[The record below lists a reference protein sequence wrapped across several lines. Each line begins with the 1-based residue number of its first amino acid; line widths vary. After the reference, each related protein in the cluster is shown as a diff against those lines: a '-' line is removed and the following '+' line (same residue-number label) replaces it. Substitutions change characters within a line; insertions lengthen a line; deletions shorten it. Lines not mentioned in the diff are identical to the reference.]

1 MKRYEG
7 QSALCTGKQ
16 VSEFMKRTKAKPA
29 QTVTA
34 PRWLANR
41 SVQQWVRDF
50 LEGMGEPEPQP
61 FTPSPFQLQAFEAV
75 LQNDTIVVAPTG
87 SGKTWIAEQAIAH
100 FLTEGRRSWY
110 TTPLKALSNQKYDAF
125 RELFGEQNVGLLT
138 GERREN
144 SQAPI
149 IVATTEVLRN
159 LLYAASGEIAADFI
173 VLDEAHYLADPERG
187 VTWEEVIIL
196 APPESRFLLLSAT
209 IANADELAGWMEEV
223 RGRAPTLVWVDMK
236 ERPVPLRYGFM
247 DRYGRPLPLEVA
259 RLLPQKVLRRLL
271 WHQVHPVDL
280 VHRLRER
287 NLLPAIIFLP
297 RRRDCDEAVRMFRKY
312 RMEEGLEEREAMF
325 AELAQQFPRLWEH
338 PLARYLIEAG
348 VAPHHAGHLTAW
360 KIAVERMLRAGLVR
374 AVFATTTLAAGLD
387 VPARTVV
394 LPTLRVRDE
403 KGERFLTALEFH
415 QMTGRAGRRGK
426 DKIGFVLILP
436 RQLRD
441 FDRAHELA
449 ESEPEELK
457 SAFRVQYYQVLNL
470 LATMGYEDAL
480 TVLDKSF
487 AVYQMARRSHRRAR
501 TVRQELRTEFKRR
514 AALLKELGYLTEDW
528 RPTIIG
534 EWGLLIRHE
543 RSLFIVEAVRQG
555 LMDTLSPA
563 ELAGWAAAFTTER
576 SPRFPVAHLNL
587 EPLWWLVYEVETL
600 EEKHKLEQSHFC
612 DEFEGEHWSDANR
625 RAAAVFRWAEG
636 RWDWQTL
643 VTRSGS
649 EEGDL
654 QRLILQAAE
663 VLRQLE
669 DLPLPVAT
677 KAKLARLSLLREP
690 VTDVWKPSDEDE
702 GKPRDLFTT
711 GSDTSPEK

>member
-1 MKRYEG
+1 MG
-7 QSALCTGKQ
+7 QRSFHRFNPT
-16 VSEFMKRTKAKPA
+16 VS
-29 QTVTA
+29 V
-34 PRWLANR
+34 PRLLAGR
-41 SVQQWVRDF
+41 DVRQWVREF

-61 FTPSPFQLQAFEAV
+61 FTPSDFQIAALNAV
-75 LQNDTIVVAPTG
+75 LERDTIVVAPTG

-100 FLTEGRRSWY
+100 FLAEGRRSWY

-125 RELFGEQNVGLLT
+125 RELFGEENVGLLT

-159 LLYAASGEIAADFI
+159 LLYAASGEVAADFI

-209 IANADELAGWMEEV
+209 IANADELAGWMKEV
-223 RGRAPTLVWVDMK
+223 RGQEPALICVDSK
-236 ERPVPLRYGFM
+236 ERPVPLRYGFL
-247 DRYGRPLPLEVA
+247 DKFGRPLPLKIVD
-259 RLLPQKVLRRLL
+259 LLPQKALKRLI
-271 WHQVHPVDL
+271 WHSINPVDL

-297 RRRDCDEAVRMFRKY
+297 RRRDCDEAVRMFRRY
-312 RMEEGLEEREAMF
+312 RMEEGREEREAMF
-325 AELAQQFPRLWEH
+325 AQLAQQFPRLWEH

-403 KGERFLTALEFH
+403 KGERTLTALEFH

-426 DKIGFVLILP
+426 DKVGFVLVIP
-436 RQLRD
+436 RHPRD
-441 FDRAHELA
+441 FERAKELA
-449 ESEPEELK
+449 ESEPEDLR

-501 TVRQELRTEFKRR
+501 TARQELRTEFKRR
-514 AALLKELGYLTEDW
+514 ASLLQELGYLDENW
-528 RPTIIG
+528 HPTIIG

-555 LMDTLSPA
+555 LMDTLSPE

-576 SPRFPVAHLNL
+576 SPRYPVARVNL
-587 EPLWWLVYEVETL
+587 EPLWWLVYELEEL
-600 EEKHKLEQSHFC
+600 EEKHKLEPSRFS
-612 DEFEGEHWSDANR
+612 DEFEGEHFSDANR

-636 RWDWQTL
+636 KWDWNML
-643 VTRSGS
+643 VERSGS
-649 EEGDL
+649 DEGDL

-669 DLPLPVAT
+669 ELPLPVALR
-677 KAKLARLSLLREP
+677 AKMARLSLLRDP
-690 VTDVWKPSDEDE
+690 VTDVWRPTE
-702 GKPRDLFTT
+702 G
-711 GSDTSPEK
+711 E

>member
-1 MKRYEG
+1 MGRR
-7 QSALCTGKQ
+7 SFHRFNPT
-16 VSEFMKRTKAKPA
+16 VS
-29 QTVTA
+29 V
-34 PRWLANR
+34 PRLLAGR
-41 SVQQWVRDF
+41 DVRQWVREF

-61 FTPSPFQLQAFEAV
+61 FTPSDFQIAALNAV
-75 LQNDTIVVAPTG
+75 LEQDTIVVAPTG

-100 FLTEGRRSWY
+100 FLAEGRRSWY

-125 RELFGEQNVGLLT
+125 RELFGEENVGLLT

-159 LLYAASGEIAADFI
+159 LLYAASGEVAADFI

-209 IANADELAGWMEEV
+209 IANADELAGWMKEV
-223 RGRAPTLVWVDMK
+223 RGQEPALIWVDSK
-236 ERPVPLRYGFM
+236 ERPVPLRYGFL
-247 DRYGRPLPLEVA
+247 DKFGRPLPLKIVD
-259 RLLPQKVLRRLL
+259 LLPQKALKRLI
-271 WHQVHPVDL
+271 WHSINPVDL

-297 RRRDCDEAVRMFRKY
+297 RRRDCDEAVRMFRRY
-312 RMEEGLEEREAMF
+312 RMEEGREEREAMF
-325 AELAQQFPRLWEH
+325 AQLAQQFPRLWEH

-403 KGERFLTALEFH
+403 KGERTLTALEFH

-426 DKIGFVLILP
+426 DKVGFVLIIP
-436 RQLRD
+436 RHPRD
-441 FDRAHELA
+441 FERAKELA
-449 ESEPEELK
+449 ESEPEDLR

-487 AVYQMARRSHRRAR
+487 AVYQMAKRSHRRAR
-501 TVRQELRTEFKRR
+501 TARQELRTEFKRR
-514 AALLKELGYLTEDW
+514 ASLLQELGYLNENW
-528 RPTIIG
+528 HPTIIG

-555 LMDTLSPA
+555 LMDTLSPE

-576 SPRFPVAHLNL
+576 SPRYPVARVNL
-587 EPLWWLVYEVETL
+587 EPLWWLVYELDEL
-600 EEKHKLEQSHFC
+600 EEKHKLEPSRFS
-612 DEFEGEHWSDANR
+612 DEFEGEHFSDANR

-636 RWDWQTL
+636 KWDWNML
-643 VTRSGS
+643 VERSGS
-649 EEGDL
+649 DEGDL

-669 DLPLPVAT
+669 ELPLPVALR
-677 KAKLARLSLLREP
+677 AKVARLSLLRDP
-690 VTDVWKPSDEDE
+690 VTDVWRPTE
-702 GKPRDLFTT
+702 G
-711 GSDTSPEK
+711 E

>member
-1 MKRYEG
+1 MG
-7 QSALCTGKQ
+7 QRSFHRFNPT
-16 VSEFMKRTKAKPA
+16 VS
-29 QTVTA
+29 V
-34 PRWLANR
+34 PRLLAGR
-41 SVQQWVRDF
+41 DVRQWVREF

-61 FTPSPFQLQAFEAV
+61 FTPSDFQIAALNAV
-75 LQNDTIVVAPTG
+75 LERDTIVVAPTG

-100 FLTEGRRSWY
+100 FLAEGRRSWY

-125 RELFGEQNVGLLT
+125 RELFGEENVGLLT

-159 LLYAASGEIAADFI
+159 LLYAASGEVAADFI

-209 IANADELAGWMEEV
+209 IANADELAGWMKEV
-223 RGRAPTLVWVDMK
+223 RGQEPALIWVDSK
-236 ERPVPLRYGFM
+236 ERPVPLRYGFL
-247 DRYGRPLPLEVA
+247 DKFGRPLPLKIVD
-259 RLLPQKVLRRLL
+259 LLPQKALKRLI
-271 WHQVHPVDL
+271 WHSINPVDL

-297 RRRDCDEAVRMFRKY
+297 RRRDCDEAVRMFRRY
-312 RMEEGLEEREAMF
+312 RMEEGREEREAMF
-325 AELAQQFPRLWEH
+325 AQLAQQFPRLWEH

-403 KGERFLTALEFH
+403 KGERTLTALEFH

-426 DKIGFVLILP
+426 DKVGFVLVIP
-436 RQLRD
+436 RHPRD
-441 FDRAHELA
+441 FERAKELA
-449 ESEPEELK
+449 ESEPEDLR

-501 TVRQELRTEFKRR
+501 TARQELRTEFKRR
-514 AALLKELGYLTEDW
+514 ASLLQELGYLDENW
-528 RPTIIG
+528 HPTIIG

-555 LMDTLSPA
+555 LMDTLSPE

-576 SPRFPVAHLNL
+576 SPRYPVARVNL
-587 EPLWWLVYEVETL
+587 EPLWWLVYELEEL
-600 EEKHKLEQSHFC
+600 EEKHKLEPSRFS
-612 DEFEGEHWSDANR
+612 DEFEGEHFSDANR

-636 RWDWQTL
+636 KWDWNML
-643 VTRSGS
+643 VERSGS
-649 EEGDL
+649 DEGDL

-669 DLPLPVAT
+669 ELPLPVALR
-677 KAKLARLSLLREP
+677 AKMARLSLLRDP
-690 VTDVWKPSDEDE
+690 VTDVWRPTE
-702 GKPRDLFTT
+702 G
-711 GSDTSPEK
+711 E

>member
-1 MKRYEG
+1 MGRR
-7 QSALCTGKQ
+7 SFHRFNPT
-16 VSEFMKRTKAKPA
+16 VS
-29 QTVTA
+29 V
-34 PRWLANR
+34 PRLLAGR
-41 SVQQWVRDF
+41 DVRQWVREF

-61 FTPSPFQLQAFEAV
+61 FTPSDFQIAALNAV
-75 LQNDTIVVAPTG
+75 LERDTIVVAPTG

-100 FLTEGRRSWY
+100 FLAEGRRSWY

-125 RELFGEQNVGLLT
+125 RDLFGEENVGLLT

-159 LLYAASGEIAADFI
+159 LLYAASGEVAADFI

-209 IANADELAGWMEEV
+209 IANADELAGWMKEV
-223 RGRAPTLVWVDMK
+223 RGQEPALIWVDSK
-236 ERPVPLRYGFM
+236 ERPVPLRYGFL
-247 DRYGRPLPLEVA
+247 DKFGRPLPLKIVD
-259 RLLPQKVLRRLL
+259 LLPQKALKRLI
-271 WHQVHPVDL
+271 WHSINPVDL

-297 RRRDCDEAVRMFRKY
+297 RRRDCDEAVRMFRRY
-312 RMEEGLEEREAMF
+312 RMEEGREEREAMF
-325 AELAQQFPRLWEH
+325 AQLAQQFPRLWEH

-403 KGERFLTALEFH
+403 KGERTLTALEFH

-426 DKIGFVLILP
+426 DKVGFVLVIP
-436 RQLRD
+436 RHPRD
-441 FDRAHELA
+441 FERAKELA
-449 ESEPEELK
+449 ESEPEDLR

-501 TVRQELRTEFKRR
+501 TARQELRTEFKRR
-514 AALLKELGYLTEDW
+514 ASLLQELGYLDENW
-528 RPTIIG
+528 HPTIIG

-555 LMDTLSPA
+555 LMDTLSPE

-576 SPRFPVAHLNL
+576 SPRYPVARVNL
-587 EPLWWLVYEVETL
+587 EPLWWLVYELEEL
-600 EEKHKLEQSHFC
+600 EEKHKLEPSRFS
-612 DEFEGEHWSDANR
+612 DEFEGEHFSDANR

-636 RWDWQTL
+636 KWDWNML
-643 VTRSGS
+643 VERSGS
-649 EEGDL
+649 DEGDL

-669 DLPLPVAT
+669 ELPLPVALR
-677 KAKLARLSLLREP
+677 AKMARLSLLRDP
-690 VTDVWKPSDEDE
+690 VTDVWRPTE
-702 GKPRDLFTT
+702 G
-711 GSDTSPEK
+711 E

>member
-1 MKRYEG
+1 MGRR
-7 QSALCTGKQ
+7 SFHRFNPT
-16 VSEFMKRTKAKPA
+16 VS
-29 QTVTA
+29 V
-34 PRWLANR
+34 PRLLAGR
-41 SVQQWVRDF
+41 DVRQWVREF

-61 FTPSPFQLQAFEAV
+61 FTPSDFQIAALNAV
-75 LQNDTIVVAPTG
+75 LERDTIVVAPTG

-100 FLTEGRRSWY
+100 FLAEGRRSWY

-125 RELFGEQNVGLLT
+125 RELFGEENVGLLT

-159 LLYAASGEIAADFI
+159 LLYAASGEVAADFI

-209 IANADELAGWMEEV
+209 IANADELAGWMKEV
-223 RGRAPTLVWVDMK
+223 RGQEPALIWVDSK
-236 ERPVPLRYGFM
+236 ERPVPLRYGFL
-247 DRYGRPLPLEVA
+247 DKFGRPLPLKIVD
-259 RLLPQKVLRRLL
+259 LLPQKALKRLI
-271 WHQVHPVDL
+271 WHSINPVDL

-297 RRRDCDEAVRMFRKY
+297 RRRDCDEAVRMFRRY
-312 RMEEGLEEREAMF
+312 RMEEGREEREAMF
-325 AELAQQFPRLWEH
+325 AQLAQQFPRLWEH

-403 KGERFLTALEFH
+403 KGERTLTALEFH

-426 DKIGFVLILP
+426 DKVGFVLIIP
-436 RQLRD
+436 QHPRD
-441 FDRAHELA
+441 FERAKELA
-449 ESEPEELK
+449 ESEPEDLR

-501 TVRQELRTEFKRR
+501 TARQELRTEFKRR
-514 AALLKELGYLTEDW
+514 ASLLQELGYLDENW
-528 RPTIIG
+528 HPTIIG

-555 LMDTLSPA
+555 LMDTLSPE

-576 SPRFPVAHLNL
+576 SPRYPVARVNL
-587 EPLWWLVYEVETL
+587 EPLWWLVYELEEL
-600 EEKHKLEQSHFC
+600 EEKHKLEPSRFS
-612 DEFEGEHWSDANR
+612 DEFEGEHFSDANR

-636 RWDWQTL
+636 KWDWNML
-643 VTRSGS
+643 VERSGS
-649 EEGDL
+649 DEGDL

-669 DLPLPVAT
+669 ELPLPVALR
-677 KAKLARLSLLREP
+677 AKMARLSLLRDP
-690 VTDVWKPSDEDE
+690 VTDVWRPTE
-702 GKPRDLFTT
+702 G
-711 GSDTSPEK
+711 E

>member
-1 MKRYEG
+1 MGRR
-7 QSALCTGKQ
+7 SFHRFNPT
-16 VSEFMKRTKAKPA
+16 VS
-29 QTVTA
+29 V
-34 PRWLANR
+34 PRLLAGR
-41 SVQQWVRDF
+41 DVRQWVREF

-61 FTPSPFQLQAFEAV
+61 FTPSDFQIAALNAV
-75 LQNDTIVVAPTG
+75 LERDTIVVAPTG

-100 FLTEGRRSWY
+100 FLAEGRRSWY

-125 RELFGEQNVGLLT
+125 RELFGEENVGLLT

-159 LLYAASGEIAADFI
+159 LLYAASGEVAADFI

-209 IANADELAGWMEEV
+209 IANADELAGWMKEV
-223 RGRAPTLVWVDMK
+223 RGQEPALIWVDSK
-236 ERPVPLRYGFM
+236 ERPVPLRYGFL
-247 DRYGRPLPLEVA
+247 DKFGRPLPLKIVD
-259 RLLPQKVLRRLL
+259 LLPQKALKRLI
-271 WHQVHPVDL
+271 WHSINPVDL

-297 RRRDCDEAVRMFRKY
+297 RRRDCDEAVRMFRRY
-312 RMEEGLEEREAMF
+312 RMEEGREEREAMF
-325 AELAQQFPRLWEH
+325 AQLAQQFPRLWEH

-403 KGERFLTALEFH
+403 KGERTLTALEFH

-426 DKIGFVLILP
+426 DKVGFVLVIP
-436 RQLRD
+436 RHPRD
-441 FDRAHELA
+441 FERAKELA
-449 ESEPEELK
+449 ESEPEDLR

-501 TVRQELRTEFKRR
+501 TARQELRTEFKRR
-514 AALLKELGYLTEDW
+514 ASLLQELGYLDENW
-528 RPTIIG
+528 HPTIIG

-555 LMDTLSPA
+555 LMDTLSPE

-576 SPRFPVAHLNL
+576 SPRYPVARVNL
-587 EPLWWLVYEVETL
+587 EPLWWLVYELEEL
-600 EEKHKLEQSHFC
+600 EEKHKLEPSRFS
-612 DEFEGEHWSDANR
+612 DEFEGEHFSDANR
-625 RAAAVFRWAEG
+625 RAAAVLRWAEG
-636 RWDWQTL
+636 KWDWNML
-643 VTRSGS
+643 VERSGS
-649 EEGDL
+649 DEGDL

-669 DLPLPVAT
+669 ELPLPVALR
-677 KAKLARLSLLREP
+677 AKMARLSLLRDP
-690 VTDVWKPSDEDE
+690 VTDVWRPTENE
-702 GKPRDLFTT
+702 
-711 GSDTSPEK
+711 

>member
-1 MKRYEG
+1 MGRRRPH
-7 QSALCTGKQ
+7 
-16 VSEFMKRTKAKPA
+16 FNP
-29 QTVTA
+29 TVA
-34 PRWLANR
+34 SPRLLAGR
-41 SVQQWVRDF
+41 DVRQWVREF

-61 FTPSPFQLQAFEAV
+61 FTPSDFQLAALEAV
-75 LQNDTIVVAPTG
+75 LERDTIVVAPTG
-87 SGKTWIAEQAIAH
+87 SGKTWIAEQAITH
-100 FLTEGRRSWY
+100 FLAEGRRSWY

-159 LLYAASGEIAADFI
+159 LLYAASGEITADFI

-209 IANADELAGWMEEV
+209 IANADELAGWMKEV
-223 RGRAPTLVWVDMK
+223 RGQEPALVWVDSK
-236 ERPVPLRYGFM
+236 ERPVPLRYGFL
-247 DRYGRPLPLEVA
+247 DRFGRPLLLKIVD
-259 RLLPQKVLRRLL
+259 LLPQKALKRLI
-271 WHQVHPVDL
+271 WQTVNPVDL

-312 RMEEGLEEREAMF
+312 RMEEGREEREAMF
-325 AELAQQFPRLWEH
+325 AQLAEQFPRLWEH
-338 PLARYLIEAG
+338 PLARHLIEAG

-403 KGERFLTALEFH
+403 KGERTLTALEFH

-426 DKIGFVLILP
+426 DKIGFVLIIP
-436 RQLRD
+436 RHPRD
-441 FDRAHELA
+441 FERAYELA
-449 ESEPEELK
+449 ESEPEDLR

-487 AVYQMARRSHRRAR
+487 AVYQMARRSHRKAR
-501 TVRQELRTEFKRR
+501 TIRQELRTEFKRR
-514 AALLKELGYLTEDW
+514 ASLLQELGYLNDDW

-555 LMDTLSPA
+555 LMDTLSPE

-576 SPRFPVAHLNL
+576 SPRYPVAKVNL
-587 EPLWWLVYEVETL
+587 EPLWWLVYELEEL
-600 EEKHKLEQSHFC
+600 EEKHKLEPSRFS

-636 RWDWQTL
+636 KWDWQML
-643 VTRSGS
+643 VERSGS
-649 EEGDL
+649 DEGDL

-677 KAKLARLSLLREP
+677 RAKIARLSLLREP
-690 VTDVWKPSDEDE
+690 VTDVWRPTE
-702 GKPRDLFTT
+702 GNFAD
-711 GSDTSPEK
+711 

>member
-1 MKRYEG
+1 MGRR
-7 QSALCTGKQ
+7 SFHRFNPT
-16 VSEFMKRTKAKPA
+16 VS
-29 QTVTA
+29 V
-34 PRWLANR
+34 PRLLAGR
-41 SVQQWVRDF
+41 DVRQWVREF

-61 FTPSPFQLQAFEAV
+61 FTPSDFQIAALNAV
-75 LQNDTIVVAPTG
+75 LERDTIVVAPTG

-100 FLTEGRRSWY
+100 FLAEGRRSWY

-125 RELFGEQNVGLLT
+125 RELFGEENVGLLT

-159 LLYAASGEIAADFI
+159 LLYAASGEVAADFI

-209 IANADELAGWMEEV
+209 IANADELAGWMKEV
-223 RGRAPTLVWVDMK
+223 RGQEPALIWVDSK
-236 ERPVPLRYGFM
+236 ERPVPLRYGFL
-247 DRYGRPLPLEVA
+247 DKFGRPLPLKIVD
-259 RLLPQKVLRRLL
+259 LLPQKALKRLI
-271 WHQVHPVDL
+271 WHSINPVDL

-297 RRRDCDEAVRMFRKY
+297 RRRDCDEAVRMFRRY
-312 RMEEGLEEREAMF
+312 RMEEGREEREAMF
-325 AELAQQFPRLWEH
+325 AQLAQQFPRLWEH

-403 KGERFLTALEFH
+403 KGERTLTALEFH

-426 DKIGFVLILP
+426 DKVGFVLIIP
-436 RQLRD
+436 RHLRD
-441 FDRAHELA
+441 FERAKELA
-449 ESEPEELK
+449 ESKPEDLR

-487 AVYQMARRSHRRAR
+487 AVYQMAKRSHRRAR
-501 TVRQELRTEFKRR
+501 TARQELRTEFKRR
-514 AALLKELGYLTEDW
+514 ASLLQELGYLDENW
-528 RPTIIG
+528 HPTIIG

-555 LMDTLSPA
+555 LMDTLSPE

-576 SPRFPVAHLNL
+576 SPRYPVARVNL
-587 EPLWWLVYEVETL
+587 EPLWWLVYELDEL
-600 EEKHKLEQSHFC
+600 EEKHKLEPSRFS
-612 DEFEGEHWSDANR
+612 DEFEGEHFSDANR

-636 RWDWQTL
+636 KWDWNML
-643 VTRSGS
+643 VERSGS
-649 EEGDL
+649 DEGDL

-669 DLPLPVAT
+669 ELPLPVALR
-677 KAKLARLSLLREP
+677 AKMARLSLLRDP
-690 VTDVWKPSDEDE
+690 VTDVWHPTE
-702 GKPRDLFTT
+702 GK
-711 GSDTSPEK
+711 

>member
-1 MKRYEG
+1 MGRRD
-7 QSALCTGKQ
+7 SHR
-16 VSEFMKRTKAKPA
+16 FNP
-29 QTVTA
+29 TVTA
-34 PRWLANR
+34 PRLLAGR
-41 SVQQWVRDF
+41 DVRQWVREF

-61 FTPSPFQLQAFEAV
+61 FTPSDFQLAALEAV
-75 LQNDTIVVAPTG
+75 LERDTIVVAPTG
-87 SGKTWIAEQAIAH
+87 SGKTWIAEQAITR

-159 LLYAASGEIAADFI
+159 LLYAASGEITADFI

-209 IANADELAGWMEEV
+209 IANADELASWMKEV
-223 RGRAPTLVWVDMK
+223 RGQEPALVWVDSK
-236 ERPVPLRYGFM
+236 ERPVPLRYGFL
-247 DRYGRPLPLEVA
+247 DRFGRPLLLKIA
-259 RLLPQKVLRRLL
+259 DLLPQKALKRLI
-271 WHQVHPVDL
+271 WQTFNPVDL

-312 RMEEGLEEREAMF
+312 RMEEGREEREAMF
-325 AELAQQFPRLWEH
+325 AQLAEQFPRLWEH
-338 PLARYLIEAG
+338 PLARHLIEAG

-403 KGERFLTALEFH
+403 KGERTLTALEFH

-426 DKIGFVLILP
+426 DKIGFVLIIP
-436 RQLRD
+436 RHPRD
-441 FDRAHELA
+441 FERAYELA
-449 ESEPEELK
+449 ESEPEDLR

-487 AVYQMARRSHRRAR
+487 AVYQMARRSHRKAR
-501 TVRQELRTEFKRR
+501 TIRQELRTEFKRR
-514 AALLKELGYLTEDW
+514 ASLLQELGYLNDDW

-555 LMDTLSPA
+555 LMDTLSPE

-576 SPRFPVAHLNL
+576 SPRYPVAKVNL
-587 EPLWWLVYEVETL
+587 EPLWWLVYELEEL
-600 EEKHKLEQSHFC
+600 EEKHKLEPSRFS

-636 RWDWQTL
+636 KWDWQML
-643 VTRSGS
+643 VERSGS
-649 EEGDL
+649 DEGDL

-677 KAKLARLSLLREP
+677 RAKIARLSLLREP
-690 VTDVWKPSDEDE
+690 VTDVWRPTE
-702 GKPRDLFTT
+702 GNFAD
-711 GSDTSPEK
+711 

>member
-1 MKRYEG
+1 MGRR
-7 QSALCTGKQ
+7 SFHRFNPTI
-16 VSEFMKRTKAKPA
+16 S
-29 QTVTA
+29 A
-34 PRWLANR
+34 PRLLAGR
-41 SVQQWVRDF
+41 DVRQWVREF

-61 FTPSPFQLQAFEAV
+61 FTPSDFQIAALNAV
-75 LQNDTIVVAPTG
+75 LEQDTIVVAPTG

-100 FLTEGRRSWY
+100 FLAEGRRSWY

-125 RELFGEQNVGLLT
+125 RELFGDENVGLLT

-159 LLYAASGEIAADFI
+159 LLYTASGEIAADFI

-209 IANADELAGWMEEV
+209 IANADELAGWMREI
-223 RGRAPTLVWVDMK
+223 RGQEPALIWVDSK
-236 ERPVPLRYGFM
+236 ERPVPLRYGFL
-247 DRYGRPLPLEVA
+247 DRFGRPLPLKVVD
-259 RLLPQKVLRRLL
+259 LLPQKALKRLI
-271 WHQVHPVDL
+271 WHSINPVDL

-297 RRRDCDEAVRMFRKY
+297 RRRDCDEAVRLFRKY
-312 RMEEGLEEREAMF
+312 RMEEGREEREAMF
-325 AELAQQFPRLWEH
+325 AQLAQQFPRLWEH

-403 KGERFLTALEFH
+403 KGERNLTALEFH

-426 DKIGFVLILP
+426 DKVGFVLIIP
-436 RQLRD
+436 RHPRD
-441 FDRAHELA
+441 FERAKELA
-449 ESEPEELK
+449 ESEPEDLR

-487 AVYQMARRSHRRAR
+487 AVYQMAMRSHRRAR

-514 AALLKELGYLTEDW
+514 ASLLQELGYLDEDW
-528 RPTIIG
+528 HPTIIG

-555 LMDTLSPA
+555 LMDTLSPE

-576 SPRFPVAHLNL
+576 SPRYPVARVNL
-587 EPLWWLVYEVETL
+587 EPLWWLVYELEEL
-600 EEKHKLEQSHFC
+600 EEKHKLEPSRFS
-612 DEFEGEHWSDANR
+612 DEFEGEHFSDANR

-636 RWDWQTL
+636 KWDWNML
-643 VTRSGS
+643 VERSGS
-649 EEGDL
+649 DEGDL
-654 QRLILQAAE
+654 QRLILQASE

-669 DLPLPVAT
+669 ELPLPVASR
-677 KAKLARLSLLREP
+677 AKLARLSLLRDP
-690 VTDVWKPSDEDE
+690 VTDVWRPTE
-702 GKPRDLFTT
+702 G
-711 GSDTSPEK
+711 E

>member
-1 MKRYEG
+1 
-7 QSALCTGKQ
+7 
-16 VSEFMKRTKAKPA
+16 
-29 QTVTA
+29 
-34 PRWLANR
+34 
-41 SVQQWVRDF
+41 
-50 LEGMGEPEPQP
+50 MGEPEPQP
-61 FTPSPFQLQAFEAV
+61 FTPSDFQIAALNAV
-75 LQNDTIVVAPTG
+75 LERDTIVVAPTG

-100 FLTEGRRSWY
+100 FLAEGRRSWY

-125 RELFGEQNVGLLT
+125 RELFGEENVGLLT

-159 LLYAASGEIAADFI
+159 LLYAASGEVAADFI

-209 IANADELAGWMEEV
+209 IANADELAGWMKEV
-223 RGRAPTLVWVDMK
+223 RGQEPALIWVDSK
-236 ERPVPLRYGFM
+236 ERPVPLRYGFL
-247 DRYGRPLPLEVA
+247 DKFGRPLPLKIVD
-259 RLLPQKVLRRLL
+259 LLPQKALKRLI
-271 WHQVHPVDL
+271 WHSINPVDL

-297 RRRDCDEAVRMFRKY
+297 RRRDCDEAVRMFRRY
-312 RMEEGLEEREAMF
+312 RMEEGREEREAMF
-325 AELAQQFPRLWEH
+325 AQLAQQFPRLWEH

-403 KGERFLTALEFH
+403 KGERTLTALEFH

-426 DKIGFVLILP
+426 DKVGFVLIIP
-436 RQLRD
+436 RHPRD
-441 FDRAHELA
+441 FERAKELA
-449 ESEPEELK
+449 ESEPEDLR

-501 TVRQELRTEFKRR
+501 TARQELRTEFKRR
-514 AALLKELGYLTEDW
+514 ASLLQELGYLDENW
-528 RPTIIG
+528 HPTIIG

-555 LMDTLSPA
+555 LMDTLSPE

-576 SPRFPVAHLNL
+576 SPRYPVARVNL
-587 EPLWWLVYEVETL
+587 EPLWWLVYELEEL
-600 EEKHKLEQSHFC
+600 EEKHKLEPSRFS
-612 DEFEGEHWSDANR
+612 DEFEGEHFSDANR

-636 RWDWQTL
+636 KWDWNML
-643 VTRSGS
+643 VERSGS
-649 EEGDL
+649 DEGDL

-669 DLPLPVAT
+669 ELPLPVALR
-677 KAKLARLSLLREP
+677 AKMARLSLLRDP
-690 VTDVWKPSDEDE
+690 VTDVWRPTENE
-702 GKPRDLFTT
+702 
-711 GSDTSPEK
+711 

>member
-1 MKRYEG
+1 MGRR
-7 QSALCTGKQ
+7 SFHRFNPT
-16 VSEFMKRTKAKPA
+16 VS
-29 QTVTA
+29 V
-34 PRWLANR
+34 PRLLAGR
-41 SVQQWVRDF
+41 DVRQWVREF

-61 FTPSPFQLQAFEAV
+61 FTPSDFQIDALNAV
-75 LQNDTIVVAPTG
+75 LERDTIVVAPTG

-100 FLTEGRRSWY
+100 FLAEGRRSWY

-125 RELFGEQNVGLLT
+125 RELFGEENVGLLT

-159 LLYAASGEIAADFI
+159 LLYAASGEVAADFI

-209 IANADELAGWMEEV
+209 IANADELAGWMKEV
-223 RGRAPTLVWVDMK
+223 RGQEPALIWVDSK
-236 ERPVPLRYGFM
+236 ERPVPLRYGFL
-247 DRYGRPLPLEVA
+247 DKFGRPLPLKIVD
-259 RLLPQKVLRRLL
+259 LLPQKALKRLI
-271 WHQVHPVDL
+271 WHSINPVDL

-297 RRRDCDEAVRMFRKY
+297 RRRDCDEAVRMFRRY
-312 RMEEGLEEREAMF
+312 RMEEGREEREAMF
-325 AELAQQFPRLWEH
+325 AQLAQQFPRLWEH

-403 KGERFLTALEFH
+403 KGERTLTALEFH

-426 DKIGFVLILP
+426 DKVGFVLVIP
-436 RQLRD
+436 RHPRD
-441 FDRAHELA
+441 FERAKELA
-449 ESEPEELK
+449 ESEPEDLR

-501 TVRQELRTEFKRR
+501 TARQELRTEFKRR
-514 AALLKELGYLTEDW
+514 ASLLQELGYLDENW
-528 RPTIIG
+528 HPTIIG

-555 LMDTLSPA
+555 LMDTLSPE

-576 SPRFPVAHLNL
+576 SPRYPVARVNL
-587 EPLWWLVYEVETL
+587 EPLWWLVYELEEL
-600 EEKHKLEQSHFC
+600 EEKHKLEPSRFS
-612 DEFEGEHWSDANR
+612 DEFEGEHFSDANR

-636 RWDWQTL
+636 KWDWNML
-643 VTRSGS
+643 VERSGS
-649 EEGDL
+649 DEGDL

-669 DLPLPVAT
+669 ELPLPVALR
-677 KAKLARLSLLREP
+677 AKMARLSLLRDP
-690 VTDVWKPSDEDE
+690 VTDVWRPTE
-702 GKPRDLFTT
+702 G
-711 GSDTSPEK
+711 E

>member
-1 MKRYEG
+1 MGRRRPH
-7 QSALCTGKQ
+7 
-16 VSEFMKRTKAKPA
+16 FNP
-29 QTVTA
+29 TVA
-34 PRWLANR
+34 SPRLLAGR
-41 SVQQWVRDF
+41 DVRQWVREF

-61 FTPSPFQLQAFEAV
+61 FTPSDFQLAALEAV
-75 LQNDTIVVAPTG
+75 LERDTIVVAPTG
-87 SGKTWIAEQAIAH
+87 SGKTWIAEQAITH
-100 FLTEGRRSWY
+100 FLAEGRRSWY

-159 LLYAASGEIAADFI
+159 LLYAASGEITADFI

-209 IANADELAGWMEEV
+209 IANADELAGWMKEV
-223 RGRAPTLVWVDMK
+223 RGQEPALVWVDSK
-236 ERPVPLRYGFM
+236 ERPVPLRYGFL
-247 DRYGRPLPLEVA
+247 DRFGRPLPLKIVD
-259 RLLPQKVLRRLL
+259 LLPQKVLKRLI
-271 WHQVHPVDL
+271 WQTVNPVDL

-312 RMEEGLEEREAMF
+312 RMEEGREEREAMF
-325 AELAQQFPRLWEH
+325 AQLAEQFPRLWEH
-338 PLARYLIEAG
+338 PLARHLIEAG

-403 KGERFLTALEFH
+403 KGERTLTALEFH

-426 DKIGFVLILP
+426 DKIGFVLIIP
-436 RQLRD
+436 RHPRD
-441 FDRAHELA
+441 FERAYELA
-449 ESEPEELK
+449 ESEPEDLR

-487 AVYQMARRSHRRAR
+487 AVYQMARRSHRKAR
-501 TVRQELRTEFKRR
+501 TIRQELRTEFKRR
-514 AALLKELGYLTEDW
+514 ASLLQELGYLDDGW

-555 LMDTLSPA
+555 LMDTLSPE

-576 SPRFPVAHLNL
+576 SPRYPVAKVNL
-587 EPLWWLVYEVETL
+587 EPLWWLVYELEEL
-600 EEKHKLEQSHFC
+600 EEKHKLEPSRFS

-636 RWDWQTL
+636 KWDWQML
-643 VTRSGS
+643 VERSGS
-649 EEGDL
+649 DEGDL

-677 KAKLARLSLLREP
+677 RAKIARLSLLREP
-690 VTDVWKPSDEDE
+690 VTDVWRPTE
-702 GKPRDLFTT
+702 G
-711 GSDTSPEK
+711 

>member
-1 MKRYEG
+1 MGRR
-7 QSALCTGKQ
+7 SFHRFNPT
-16 VSEFMKRTKAKPA
+16 VS
-29 QTVTA
+29 V
-34 PRWLANR
+34 PRLLAGR
-41 SVQQWVRDF
+41 DVRQWVREF

-61 FTPSPFQLQAFEAV
+61 FTPSDFQIAALNAV
-75 LQNDTIVVAPTG
+75 LERDTIVVAPTG

-100 FLTEGRRSWY
+100 FLAEGRRSWY

-125 RELFGEQNVGLLT
+125 RELFGEENVGLLT

-159 LLYAASGEIAADFI
+159 LLYAASGEVAADFI

-209 IANADELAGWMEEV
+209 IANAGELAGWMKEV
-223 RGRAPTLVWVDMK
+223 RGQEPALIWVDSK
-236 ERPVPLRYGFM
+236 ERPVPLRYGFL
-247 DRYGRPLPLEVA
+247 DKFGRPLPLKIVD
-259 RLLPQKVLRRLL
+259 LLPQKALKRLI
-271 WHQVHPVDL
+271 WHSINPVDL

-297 RRRDCDEAVRMFRKY
+297 RRRDCDEAVRMFRRY
-312 RMEEGLEEREAMF
+312 RMEEGREEREAMF
-325 AELAQQFPRLWEH
+325 AQLAQQFPRLWEH

-403 KGERFLTALEFH
+403 KGERTLTALEFH

-426 DKIGFVLILP
+426 DKVGFVLVIP
-436 RQLRD
+436 RHPRD
-441 FDRAHELA
+441 FERARELA
-449 ESEPEELK
+449 ESEPEDLR

-514 AALLKELGYLTEDW
+514 ASLLQELGYLDENW
-528 RPTIIG
+528 HPTIIG

-555 LMDTLSPA
+555 LMDTLSPE

-576 SPRFPVAHLNL
+576 SPRYPVARVNL
-587 EPLWWLVYEVETL
+587 EPLWWLVYELEEL
-600 EEKHKLEQSHFC
+600 EEKHKLEPSRFS
-612 DEFEGEHWSDANR
+612 DEFEGEHFSDANR

-636 RWDWQTL
+636 KWDWNML
-643 VTRSGS
+643 VERSGS
-649 EEGDL
+649 DEGDL

-669 DLPLPVAT
+669 ELPLPVASR
-677 KAKLARLSLLREP
+677 AKMARLSLLRDP
-690 VTDVWKPSDEDE
+690 VTDVWRPTE
-702 GKPRDLFTT
+702 G
-711 GSDTSPEK
+711 E

>member
-1 MKRYEG
+1 MGRR
-7 QSALCTGKQ
+7 SFHRFNPT
-16 VSEFMKRTKAKPA
+16 VS
-29 QTVTA
+29 V
-34 PRWLANR
+34 PRLLAGR
-41 SVQQWVRDF
+41 DVRQWVREF

-61 FTPSPFQLQAFEAV
+61 FTPSDFQIAALNAV
-75 LQNDTIVVAPTG
+75 LERDTIVVAPTG

-100 FLTEGRRSWY
+100 FLAEGRRSWY

-125 RELFGEQNVGLLT
+125 RELFGEENVGLLT

-159 LLYAASGEIAADFI
+159 LLYAASGEVAADFI

-209 IANADELAGWMEEV
+209 IANADELAGWMKEV
-223 RGRAPTLVWVDMK
+223 RGQEPALIWVDSK
-236 ERPVPLRYGFM
+236 ERPVPLRYGFL
-247 DRYGRPLPLEVA
+247 DKFGRPLPLKIVD
-259 RLLPQKVLRRLL
+259 LLPQKALKRLI
-271 WHQVHPVDL
+271 WHSINPVDL

-297 RRRDCDEAVRMFRKY
+297 RRRDCDEAVRMFRRY
-312 RMEEGLEEREAMF
+312 RMEEGREEREAMF
-325 AELAQQFPRLWEH
+325 AQLAQQFPRLWEH

-403 KGERFLTALEFH
+403 KGERTLTALEFH

-426 DKIGFVLILP
+426 DKVGFVLIIP
-436 RQLRD
+436 RHPRD
-441 FDRAHELA
+441 FERAKELA
-449 ESEPEELK
+449 ESEPEDLR

-501 TVRQELRTEFKRR
+501 TARQELRTEFKRR
-514 AALLKELGYLTEDW
+514 ASLLQELGYLDENW
-528 RPTIIG
+528 HPTIIG

-555 LMDTLSPA
+555 LMDTLSPE

-576 SPRFPVAHLNL
+576 SPRYPVARVNL
-587 EPLWWLVYEVETL
+587 EPLWWLVYELEEL
-600 EEKHKLEQSHFC
+600 EEKHKLEPSRFS
-612 DEFEGEHWSDANR
+612 DEFEGEHFSDANR

-636 RWDWQTL
+636 KWDWNML
-643 VTRSGS
+643 VERSGS
-649 EEGDL
+649 DEGDL

-669 DLPLPVAT
+669 ELPLPVASR
-677 KAKLARLSLLREP
+677 AKMARLSLLRDP
-690 VTDVWKPSDEDE
+690 VTDVWRPTE
-702 GKPRDLFTT
+702 G
-711 GSDTSPEK
+711 E

>member
-1 MKRYEG
+1 MGRRRPH
-7 QSALCTGKQ
+7 
-16 VSEFMKRTKAKPA
+16 FNP
-29 QTVTA
+29 TVA
-34 PRWLANR
+34 SPRLLAGR
-41 SVQQWVRDF
+41 DVRQWVREF

-61 FTPSPFQLQAFEAV
+61 FTPSDFQLAALEAV
-75 LQNDTIVVAPTG
+75 LERDTIVVAPTG
-87 SGKTWIAEQAIAH
+87 SGKTWIAEQAITH
-100 FLTEGRRSWY
+100 FLAEGRRSWY

-159 LLYAASGEIAADFI
+159 LLYAASSEITADFI

-209 IANADELAGWMEEV
+209 IANADELAGWMKEV
-223 RGRAPTLVWVDMK
+223 RGQEPALVWVDSK
-236 ERPVPLRYGFM
+236 ERPVPLRYGFL
-247 DRYGRPLPLEVA
+247 DRFGRPLPLKIVD
-259 RLLPQKVLRRLL
+259 LLPQKVLKRLI
-271 WHQVHPVDL
+271 WQTVNPVDL

-312 RMEEGLEEREAMF
+312 RMEEGREEREEMF
-325 AELAQQFPRLWEH
+325 AQLAEQFPRLWEH
-338 PLARYLIEAG
+338 PLARHLIEAG

-403 KGERFLTALEFH
+403 KGERTLTALEFH

-426 DKIGFVLILP
+426 DKIGFVLIIP
-436 RQLRD
+436 RHPRD
-441 FDRAHELA
+441 FERAYELA
-449 ESEPEELK
+449 ESEPEDLR

-487 AVYQMARRSHRRAR
+487 AVYQMARRSHRKAR
-501 TVRQELRTEFKRR
+501 TIRQELRTEFKRR
-514 AALLKELGYLTEDW
+514 ASLLQELGYLDDGW

-555 LMDTLSPA
+555 LMDTLSPE

-576 SPRFPVAHLNL
+576 SPRYPVARVNL
-587 EPLWWLVYEVETL
+587 EPLWWLVYELEEL
-600 EEKHKLEQSHFC
+600 EEKHKLEPSRFS

-636 RWDWQTL
+636 KWDWQML
-643 VTRSGS
+643 VERSGS
-649 EEGDL
+649 DEGDL

-677 KAKLARLSLLREP
+677 RAKIARLSLLREP
-690 VTDVWKPSDEDE
+690 VTDVWRPTE
-702 GKPRDLFTT
+702 G
-711 GSDTSPEK
+711 

>member
-1 MKRYEG
+1 MGRR
-7 QSALCTGKQ
+7 SFHRFNPT
-16 VSEFMKRTKAKPA
+16 VS
-29 QTVTA
+29 V
-34 PRWLANR
+34 PRLLAGR
-41 SVQQWVRDF
+41 DVRQWVREF

-61 FTPSPFQLQAFEAV
+61 FTPSDFQIAALNAV
-75 LQNDTIVVAPTG
+75 LERDTIVVAPTG

-100 FLTEGRRSWY
+100 FLAEGRRSWY

-125 RELFGEQNVGLLT
+125 RELFGEENVGLLT

-159 LLYAASGEIAADFI
+159 LLYAASGEVAADFI

-209 IANADELAGWMEEV
+209 IANADELAGWMKEL
-223 RGRAPTLVWVDMK
+223 RGQEPALIWVDSK
-236 ERPVPLRYGFM
+236 ERPVPLRYGFL
-247 DRYGRPLPLEVA
+247 DKFGRPLPLKIVD
-259 RLLPQKVLRRLL
+259 LLPQKALKRLI
-271 WHQVHPVDL
+271 WHSINPVDL

-297 RRRDCDEAVRMFRKY
+297 RRRDCDEAVRMFRRY
-312 RMEEGLEEREAMF
+312 RMEEGREEREAMF
-325 AELAQQFPRLWEH
+325 AQLAQQFPRLWEH

-403 KGERFLTALEFH
+403 KGERTLTALEFH

-426 DKIGFVLILP
+426 DKVGFVLVIP
-436 RQLRD
+436 RHPRD
-441 FDRAHELA
+441 FERAKELA
-449 ESEPEELK
+449 ESEPEDLR

-501 TVRQELRTEFKRR
+501 TARQELRTEFKRR
-514 AALLKELGYLTEDW
+514 ASLLQELGYLDENW
-528 RPTIIG
+528 HPTIIG

-555 LMDTLSPA
+555 LMDTLSPE

-576 SPRFPVAHLNL
+576 SPRYPVARVNL
-587 EPLWWLVYEVETL
+587 EPLWWLVYELEEL
-600 EEKHKLEQSHFC
+600 EEKHKLEPSRFS
-612 DEFEGEHWSDANR
+612 DEFEGEHFSDANR

-636 RWDWQTL
+636 KWDWNML
-643 VTRSGS
+643 VERSGS
-649 EEGDL
+649 DEGDL

-669 DLPLPVAT
+669 ELPLPVALR
-677 KAKLARLSLLREP
+677 AKLARLSLLRDP
-690 VTDVWKPSDEDE
+690 VTDVWRPTE
-702 GKPRDLFTT
+702 G
-711 GSDTSPEK
+711 E

>member
-1 MKRYEG
+1 MGRR
-7 QSALCTGKQ
+7 SFHRFNPT
-16 VSEFMKRTKAKPA
+16 VS
-29 QTVTA
+29 V
-34 PRWLANR
+34 PRLLAGR
-41 SVQQWVRDF
+41 DVRQWVREF

-61 FTPSPFQLQAFEAV
+61 FTPSDFQIAALNAV
-75 LQNDTIVVAPTG
+75 LERDTIVVAPTG

-100 FLTEGRRSWY
+100 FLAEGRRSWY

-125 RELFGEQNVGLLT
+125 RELFGEENVGLLT

-159 LLYAASGEIAADFI
+159 LLYAASGEVAADFI

-209 IANADELAGWMEEV
+209 IANADELAGWMKEV
-223 RGRAPTLVWVDMK
+223 RGQEPALIWVDSK
-236 ERPVPLRYGFM
+236 ERPVPLRYGFL
-247 DRYGRPLPLEVA
+247 DKFGRPLPLKIVD
-259 RLLPQKVLRRLL
+259 LLPQKALKRLI
-271 WHQVHPVDL
+271 WHSINPVDL

-297 RRRDCDEAVRMFRKY
+297 RRRDCDEAVRMFRRY
-312 RMEEGLEEREAMF
+312 RMEEGREEREAMF
-325 AELAQQFPRLWEH
+325 AQLAQQFPRLWEH

-403 KGERFLTALEFH
+403 KGERTLTALEFH

-426 DKIGFVLILP
+426 DKVGFVLIIP
-436 RQLRD
+436 RHPRD
-441 FDRAHELA
+441 FERAKELA
-449 ESEPEELK
+449 ESEPEDLR

-501 TVRQELRTEFKRR
+501 TARQELRTEFKRR
-514 AALLKELGYLTEDW
+514 ASLLQELGYLDENW
-528 RPTIIG
+528 HPTIIG

-555 LMDTLSPA
+555 LMDTLSPE

-576 SPRFPVAHLNL
+576 SPRYPVARVNL
-587 EPLWWLVYEVETL
+587 EPLWWLVYELEEL
-600 EEKHKLEQSHFC
+600 EEKHKLEPSRFS
-612 DEFEGEHWSDANR
+612 DEFEGEHFSDANR

-636 RWDWQTL
+636 KWDWNML
-643 VTRSGS
+643 VERSGS
-649 EEGDL
+649 DEGDL

-669 DLPLPVAT
+669 ELPLPVALR
-677 KAKLARLSLLREP
+677 AKMARLSLLRDP
-690 VTDVWKPSDEDE
+690 VTDVWHPTE
-702 GKPRDLFTT
+702 G
-711 GSDTSPEK
+711 E

>member
-1 MKRYEG
+1 MGRRN
-7 QSALCTGKQ
+7 SHR
-16 VSEFMKRTKAKPA
+16 FNPA
-29 QTVTA
+29 VTS
-34 PRWLANR
+34 PRLLAGR
-41 SVQQWVRDF
+41 DVRHWVREF

-61 FTPSPFQLQAFEAV
+61 FTPSDFQLAALESV
-75 LQNDTIVVAPTG
+75 LERDTIVVAPTG
-87 SGKTWIAEQAIAH
+87 SGKTWIAEQAIMR
-100 FLTEGRRSWY
+100 FSSEGRRSWY
-110 TTPLKALSNQKYDAF
+110 TTPLKALSNQKFDAF

-209 IANADELAGWMEEV
+209 IANADELAGWMKEV
-223 RGRAPTLVWVDMK
+223 RGQEPALIRVDSE
-236 ERPVPLRYGFM
+236 ERPVPLRYGFI
-247 DRYGRPLPLEVA
+247 DRFGRPLPIKIVD
-259 RLLPQKVLRRLL
+259 LLPLKALKKLL
-271 WHQVHPVDL
+271 WQTVNPVDL

-312 RMEEGLEEREAMF
+312 RVEEGRQEREAMF
-325 AELAQQFPRLWEH
+325 AQLAEIFPRLWEH

-394 LPTLRVRDE
+394 LPTLRVRDD
-403 KGERFLTALEFH
+403 KGERTLSALEFH

-426 DKIGFVLILP
+426 DKIGFVLVIP
-436 RQLRD
+436 RHPHD
-441 FDRAHELA
+441 FEKAYELA
-449 ESEPEELK
+449 ESEPEDLK

-470 LATMGYEDAL
+470 LATMGYENAL

-487 AVYQMARRSHRRAR
+487 AVYQMARRSHRKAR

-514 AALLKELGYLTEDW
+514 ANLLQELGYIDENW
-528 RPTIIG
+528 HPTIIG
-534 EWGLLIRHE
+534 QWGLLIRHE
-543 RSLFIVEAVRQG
+543 RSLFIVEAIRQG
-555 LMDTLSPA
+555 LMDTLPPE

-576 SPRFPVAHLNL
+576 SPRYPIARINL
-587 EPLWWLVYEVETL
+587 EPLWWLVYELEEL
-600 EEKHKLEQSHFC
+600 EEKHKLEPSKFSE
-612 DEFEGEHWSDANR
+612 DFEGEHWSDANR

-636 RWDWQTL
+636 KWEWQMI
-643 VTRSGS
+643 VERSGS
-649 EEGDL
+649 DEGDL

-663 VLRQLE
+663 VLKQLE
-669 DLPLPVAT
+669 DLPLPVA
-677 KAKLARLSLLREP
+677 KNAKIARLSLLREP
-690 VTDVWKPSDEDE
+690 VTDVWQPTD
-702 GKPRDLFTT
+702 
-711 GSDTSPEK
+711 

>member
-1 MKRYEG
+1 MGRR
-7 QSALCTGKQ
+7 SFHRFNPT
-16 VSEFMKRTKAKPA
+16 VS
-29 QTVTA
+29 V
-34 PRWLANR
+34 PRLLAGR
-41 SVQQWVRDF
+41 DVRQWVREF

-61 FTPSPFQLQAFEAV
+61 FTPSDFQIAALNAV
-75 LQNDTIVVAPTG
+75 LERDTIVVAPTG

-100 FLTEGRRSWY
+100 FLAEGRRSWY

-125 RELFGEQNVGLLT
+125 RELFGEENVGLLT

-159 LLYAASGEIAADFI
+159 LLYAASGEVAADFI

-209 IANADELAGWMEEV
+209 IANADELAGWMKEV
-223 RGRAPTLVWVDMK
+223 RGQEPALIWVDSK
-236 ERPVPLRYGFM
+236 ERPVPLRYGFL
-247 DRYGRPLPLEVA
+247 DKFGRPLPLKIVD
-259 RLLPQKVLRRLL
+259 LLPQKALKRLI
-271 WHQVHPVDL
+271 WHSINPVDL

-297 RRRDCDEAVRMFRKY
+297 RRRDCDEAVRMFRRY
-312 RMEEGLEEREAMF
+312 RMEEGREEREAMF
-325 AELAQQFPRLWEH
+325 AQLAQQFPRLWEH

-403 KGERFLTALEFH
+403 KGERTLTALEFH

-426 DKIGFVLILP
+426 DKVGFVLVIP
-436 RQLRD
+436 RHPRD
-441 FDRAHELA
+441 FERAKELA
-449 ESEPEELK
+449 ESEPEDLR

-514 AALLKELGYLTEDW
+514 ASLLQELGYLDENW
-528 RPTIIG
+528 HPTIIG

-555 LMDTLSPA
+555 LMDTLSPE

-576 SPRFPVAHLNL
+576 SPRYPVARVNL
-587 EPLWWLVYEVETL
+587 EPLWWLVYELEEL
-600 EEKHKLEQSHFC
+600 EEKHKLEPSRFS
-612 DEFEGEHWSDANR
+612 DEFEGEHFSDANR

-636 RWDWQTL
+636 KWDWNML
-643 VTRSGS
+643 VERSGS
-649 EEGDL
+649 DEGDL

-669 DLPLPVAT
+669 ELPLPVASR
-677 KAKLARLSLLREP
+677 AKLARLSLLRDP
-690 VTDVWKPSDEDE
+690 VTDVWRPTE
-702 GKPRDLFTT
+702 G
-711 GSDTSPEK
+711 E

>member
-1 MKRYEG
+1 MGRR
-7 QSALCTGKQ
+7 SFHRFNPT
-16 VSEFMKRTKAKPA
+16 VS
-29 QTVTA
+29 V
-34 PRWLANR
+34 PRLLAGR
-41 SVQQWVRDF
+41 DVRQWVREF

-61 FTPSPFQLQAFEAV
+61 FTPSDFQIDALNAV
-75 LQNDTIVVAPTG
+75 LERDTIVVAPTG

-100 FLTEGRRSWY
+100 FLAEGRRSWY

-125 RELFGEQNVGLLT
+125 RELFGEENVGLLT

-159 LLYAASGEIAADFI
+159 LLYAASGEVAADFI

-209 IANADELAGWMEEV
+209 IANADELAGWMKEV
-223 RGRAPTLVWVDMK
+223 RGQEPALIWVDSK
-236 ERPVPLRYGFM
+236 ERPVPLRYGFL
-247 DRYGRPLPLEVA
+247 DKFGRPLPLKIVD
-259 RLLPQKVLRRLL
+259 LLPQKALKRLI
-271 WHQVHPVDL
+271 WHSINPVDL

-297 RRRDCDEAVRMFRKY
+297 RRRDCDEAVRMFRRY
-312 RMEEGLEEREAMF
+312 RIEEGREEREAMF
-325 AELAQQFPRLWEH
+325 AQLAQQFPRLWEH

-403 KGERFLTALEFH
+403 KGERTLTALEFH

-426 DKIGFVLILP
+426 DKVGFVLIIP
-436 RQLRD
+436 RHLRD
-441 FDRAHELA
+441 FERAKELA
-449 ESEPEELK
+449 ESKPEDLR

-501 TVRQELRTEFKRR
+501 TARQELRTEFKRR
-514 AALLKELGYLTEDW
+514 ASLLQELGYLDENW
-528 RPTIIG
+528 HPTIIG

-555 LMDTLSPA
+555 LMDTLSPE

-576 SPRFPVAHLNL
+576 SPRYPVARVNL
-587 EPLWWLVYEVETL
+587 EPLWWLVYELEEL
-600 EEKHKLEQSHFC
+600 EEKHKLDPSRFS
-612 DEFEGEHWSDANR
+612 DEFEGEHFSDANR

-636 RWDWQTL
+636 KWDWNML
-643 VTRSGS
+643 VERSGS
-649 EEGDL
+649 DEGDL

-669 DLPLPVAT
+669 ELPLPVALR
-677 KAKLARLSLLREP
+677 AKMARLSLLRDP
-690 VTDVWKPSDEDE
+690 VTDVWRPTE
-702 GKPRDLFTT
+702 G
-711 GSDTSPEK
+711 E

>member
-1 MKRYEG
+1 MGRR
-7 QSALCTGKQ
+7 SFHRFNPT
-16 VSEFMKRTKAKPA
+16 VS
-29 QTVTA
+29 V
-34 PRWLANR
+34 PRLLAGR
-41 SVQQWVRDF
+41 DVRQWVREF

-61 FTPSPFQLQAFEAV
+61 FTPSDFQIAALNAV
-75 LQNDTIVVAPTG
+75 LERDTIVVAPTG

-100 FLTEGRRSWY
+100 FLAEGRRSWY

-125 RELFGEQNVGLLT
+125 RELFGEENVGLLT

-159 LLYAASGEIAADFI
+159 LLYAASGEVAADFI

-209 IANADELAGWMEEV
+209 IANADELAGWMKEV
-223 RGRAPTLVWVDMK
+223 RGQEPALIWVDSK
-236 ERPVPLRYGFM
+236 ERPVPLRYGFL
-247 DRYGRPLPLEVA
+247 DKFGRPLPLKIVD
-259 RLLPQKVLRRLL
+259 LLPQKALKRLI
-271 WHQVHPVDL
+271 WHSINPVDL

-297 RRRDCDEAVRMFRKY
+297 RRRDCDEAVRMFRRY
-312 RMEEGLEEREAMF
+312 RMEEGREEREAMF
-325 AELAQQFPRLWEH
+325 AQLAQQFPRLWEH

-403 KGERFLTALEFH
+403 KGERTLTALEFH

-426 DKIGFVLILP
+426 DKVGFVLVIP
-436 RQLRD
+436 RHPRD
-441 FDRAHELA
+441 FERAKELA
-449 ESEPEELK
+449 ESEPEDLR

-501 TVRQELRTEFKRR
+501 TARQELRTEFKRR
-514 AALLKELGYLTEDW
+514 ASLLQELGYLDENW
-528 RPTIIG
+528 HPTIIG

-555 LMDTLSPA
+555 LMDTLSPE

-576 SPRFPVAHLNL
+576 SPRYPVARVNL
-587 EPLWWLVYEVETL
+587 EPLWWLVYELEEL
-600 EEKHKLEQSHFC
+600 EEKHKLEPSRFS
-612 DEFEGEHWSDANR
+612 DEFEGEHFSDANR

-636 RWDWQTL
+636 KWDWNML
-643 VTRSGS
+643 VERSGS
-649 EEGDL
+649 DEGDL

-669 DLPLPVAT
+669 ELPLPVALR
-677 KAKLARLSLLREP
+677 AKMARLSLLRDP
-690 VTDVWKPSDEDE
+690 VTDVWHPTE
-702 GKPRDLFTT
+702 G
-711 GSDTSPEK
+711 E

>member
-1 MKRYEG
+1 MKRRFSH
-7 QSALCTGKQ
+7 QVNTATAL
-16 VSEFMKRTKAKPA
+16 RL
-29 QTVTA
+29 
-34 PRWLANR
+34 LAGR
-41 SVQQWVRDF
+41 DVRQWVRKF

-61 FTPSPFQLQAFEAV
+61 FTPSDFQLAALEAV
-75 LQNDTIVVAPTG
+75 MERDTIVVAPTG
-87 SGKTWIAEQAIAH
+87 SGKTWIAEQAIAR
-100 FLTEGRRSWY
+100 FLEEGRRCWY

-159 LLYAASGEIAADFI
+159 LLYSSPPSSLNSPDNATDFAATTFGRQVTAPADFI

-196 APPESRFLLLSAT
+196 APAESRLLLLSAT
-209 IANADELAGWMEEV
+209 IANADELKGWMKEV
-223 RGRAPTLVWVDMK
+223 RGQEPALIWVDSK
-236 ERPVPLRYGFM
+236 ERPVPLRYGIL
-247 DRYGRPLPLEVA
+247 DRFGRPLPLKIVD
-259 RLLPQKVLRRLL
+259 LLPQKALKRLI
-271 WHQVHPVDL
+271 WHNVNPVEI
-280 VHRLRER
+280 VHRLKER
-287 NLLPAIIFLP
+287 DLLPAIIFLP
-297 RRRDCDEAVRMFRKY
+297 RRRDCDEAVRMFRRY
-312 RMEEGLEEREAMF
+312 RMEEGRQERETLF

-338 PLARYLIEAG
+338 PLARYLIEGG

-394 LPTLRVRDE
+394 LPTLRIRDE
-403 KGERFLTALEFH
+403 KGERSLTALEFH

-426 DKIGFVLILP
+426 DKVGFVLLIP
-436 RQLRD
+436 RHPRD
-441 FDRAHELA
+441 FERAKELA
-449 ESEPEELK
+449 EREPEDLR

-470 LATMGYEDAL
+470 LATMGYEDAIK
-480 TVLDKSF
+480 VVDKSF
-487 AVYQMARRSHRRAR
+487 AVYQMARRSHRKAR

-528 RPTIIG
+528 RPTLIG

-555 LMDTLSPA
+555 LMDTLSPE

-576 SPRFPVAHLNL
+576 SPRYPVARVHL
-587 EPLWWLVYEVETL
+587 EPLFWLVYELEQL
-600 EEKHKLEQSHFC
+600 EERHKLEPSRFSE
-612 DEFEGEHWSDANR
+612 EFEGDQWSDANR
-625 RAAAVFRWAEG
+625 RAAAVFLWAEG
-636 RWDWQTL
+636 KWDWQM
-643 VTRSGS
+643 VVERSGS
-649 EEGDL
+649 DEGDL

-669 DLPLPVAT
+669 DLPLPVAHR
-677 KAKLARLSLLREP
+677 AKLARLSLLRDP
-690 VTDVWKPSDEDE
+690 VTDVWRPIE
-702 GKPRDLFTT
+702 
-711 GSDTSPEK
+711 

>member
-1 MKRYEG
+1 MGRR
-7 QSALCTGKQ
+7 SFHRFNPT
-16 VSEFMKRTKAKPA
+16 VS
-29 QTVTA
+29 V
-34 PRWLANR
+34 PRLLAGR
-41 SVQQWVRDF
+41 DVRQWVREF

-61 FTPSPFQLQAFEAV
+61 FTPSDFQIAALNAV
-75 LQNDTIVVAPTG
+75 LERDTIVVAPTG

-100 FLTEGRRSWY
+100 FLAEGRRSWY

-125 RELFGEQNVGLLT
+125 RELFGEENVGLLT

-159 LLYAASGEIAADFI
+159 LLYAASGEVAADFI

-209 IANADELAGWMEEV
+209 IANADELAGWMKEV
-223 RGRAPTLVWVDMK
+223 RGQEPALIWVDSK
-236 ERPVPLRYGFM
+236 ERPVPLRYGFL
-247 DRYGRPLPLEVA
+247 DKFGRPLPLKIVD
-259 RLLPQKVLRRLL
+259 LLPQKALKRLI
-271 WHQVHPVDL
+271 WHSINPVDL

-297 RRRDCDEAVRMFRKY
+297 RRRDCDEAVRMFRRY
-312 RMEEGLEEREAMF
+312 RMEEGREEREAMF
-325 AELAQQFPRLWEH
+325 AQLAQQFPRLWEH

-403 KGERFLTALEFH
+403 KGERTLTALEFH

-426 DKIGFVLILP
+426 DKVGFVLVIP
-436 RQLRD
+436 RHPRD
-441 FDRAHELA
+441 FERAKELA
-449 ESEPEELK
+449 ESEPEDLR

-501 TVRQELRTEFKRR
+501 TARQELRTEFKRR
-514 AALLKELGYLTEDW
+514 ASLLQELGYLDENW
-528 RPTIIG
+528 HPTIIG

-555 LMDTLSPA
+555 LMDTLSPE

-576 SPRFPVAHLNL
+576 SPRYPVARVNL
-587 EPLWWLVYEVETL
+587 EPLWWLVYELEEL
-600 EEKHKLEQSHFC
+600 EEKHKLEPSRFS
-612 DEFEGEHWSDANR
+612 DEFEGEHFSDANR

-636 RWDWQTL
+636 KWDWNML
-643 VTRSGS
+643 VERSGS
-649 EEGDL
+649 DEGDL

-669 DLPLPVAT
+669 ELPLPVALR
-677 KAKLARLSLLREP
+677 AKMARLSLLRDP
-690 VTDVWKPSDEDE
+690 VTDVWRPTENE
-702 GKPRDLFTT
+702 
-711 GSDTSPEK
+711 

>member
-1 MKRYEG
+1 MGRR
-7 QSALCTGKQ
+7 SFHRFNPT
-16 VSEFMKRTKAKPA
+16 VS
-29 QTVTA
+29 V
-34 PRWLANR
+34 PRLLAGR
-41 SVQQWVRDF
+41 DVRQWVREF

-61 FTPSPFQLQAFEAV
+61 FTPSDFQIAALNAV
-75 LQNDTIVVAPTG
+75 LERDTIVVAPTG

-100 FLTEGRRSWY
+100 FLAEGRRSWY

-125 RELFGEQNVGLLT
+125 RELFGEENVGLLT

-159 LLYAASGEIAADFI
+159 LLYAASGEVAADFI

-209 IANADELAGWMEEV
+209 IANADELAGWMKEV
-223 RGRAPTLVWVDMK
+223 RGQEPALIWVDSK
-236 ERPVPLRYGFM
+236 ERPVPLRYGFL
-247 DRYGRPLPLEVA
+247 DKFGRPLPLKIVD
-259 RLLPQKVLRRLL
+259 LLPQKALKRLI
-271 WHQVHPVDL
+271 WHSINPVDL

-297 RRRDCDEAVRMFRKY
+297 RRRDCDEAVRMFRRY
-312 RMEEGLEEREAMF
+312 RMEEGREEREAMF
-325 AELAQQFPRLWEH
+325 AQLAQQFPRLWEH

-403 KGERFLTALEFH
+403 KGERTLTALEFH

-426 DKIGFVLILP
+426 DKVGFVLVIP
-436 RQLRD
+436 RHPRD
-441 FDRAHELA
+441 FERAKELA
-449 ESEPEELK
+449 ESEPEDLR

-514 AALLKELGYLTEDW
+514 ASLLQELGYLDENW
-528 RPTIIG
+528 HPTIIG

-555 LMDTLSPA
+555 LMDTLSPE

-576 SPRFPVAHLNL
+576 SPRYPVARVNL
-587 EPLWWLVYEVETL
+587 EPLWWLVYELEEL
-600 EEKHKLEQSHFC
+600 EEKHKLEPSRFS
-612 DEFEGEHWSDANR
+612 DEFEGEHFSDANR

-636 RWDWQTL
+636 KWDWNML
-643 VTRSGS
+643 VERSGS
-649 EEGDL
+649 DEGDL

-669 DLPLPVAT
+669 ELPLPVALR
-677 KAKLARLSLLREP
+677 AKMARLSLLRDP
-690 VTDVWKPSDEDE
+690 VTDVWRPTE
-702 GKPRDLFTT
+702 G
-711 GSDTSPEK
+711 E

>member
-1 MKRYEG
+1 MGRRRPH
-7 QSALCTGKQ
+7 
-16 VSEFMKRTKAKPA
+16 FNP
-29 QTVTA
+29 TVA
-34 PRWLANR
+34 SPRLLAGR
-41 SVQQWVRDF
+41 DVRQWVREF

-61 FTPSPFQLQAFEAV
+61 FTPSDFQLAALEAV
-75 LQNDTIVVAPTG
+75 LERDTIVVAPTG
-87 SGKTWIAEQAIAH
+87 SGKTWIAEQAITH
-100 FLTEGRRSWY
+100 FLAEGRRSWY

-159 LLYAASGEIAADFI
+159 LLYAASGEITADFI

-209 IANADELAGWMEEV
+209 IANADELAGWMKEV
-223 RGRAPTLVWVDMK
+223 RGQEPALVWVDSK
-236 ERPVPLRYGFM
+236 ERPVPLRYGFL
-247 DRYGRPLPLEVA
+247 DRFGRPLPLKIVD
-259 RLLPQKVLRRLL
+259 LLPQKVLKRLI
-271 WHQVHPVDL
+271 WQTVNPVDL

-312 RMEEGLEEREAMF
+312 RMEEGREEREAMF
-325 AELAQQFPRLWEH
+325 AQLAEQFPRLWEH
-338 PLARYLIEAG
+338 PLARHLIEAG

-403 KGERFLTALEFH
+403 KGERTLTALEFH

-426 DKIGFVLILP
+426 DKIGFVLIIP
-436 RQLRD
+436 RHPRD
-441 FDRAHELA
+441 FERAYELA
-449 ESEPEELK
+449 ESEPEDLR

-487 AVYQMARRSHRRAR
+487 AVYQMARRSHRKAR

-514 AALLKELGYLTEDW
+514 ASLLQELGYLDDGW

-555 LMDTLSPA
+555 LMDTLSPE

-576 SPRFPVAHLNL
+576 SPRYPVAKVNL
-587 EPLWWLVYEVETL
+587 EPLWWLVYELEEL
-600 EEKHKLEQSHFC
+600 EEKHKLEPSRFS

-636 RWDWQTL
+636 KWDWQML
-643 VTRSGS
+643 VERSGS
-649 EEGDL
+649 DEGDL

-677 KAKLARLSLLREP
+677 RAKIARLSLLREP
-690 VTDVWKPSDEDE
+690 VTDVWRPTE
-702 GKPRDLFTT
+702 G
-711 GSDTSPEK
+711 

>member
-1 MKRYEG
+1 MGRR
-7 QSALCTGKQ
+7 SFHRFNPT
-16 VSEFMKRTKAKPA
+16 VS
-29 QTVTA
+29 V
-34 PRWLANR
+34 PRLLAGR
-41 SVQQWVRDF
+41 DVRQWVREF

-61 FTPSPFQLQAFEAV
+61 FTPSDFQIAALNAV
-75 LQNDTIVVAPTG
+75 LERDTIVVAPTG

-100 FLTEGRRSWY
+100 FLAEGRRSWY

-125 RELFGEQNVGLLT
+125 RELFGEENVGLLT

-159 LLYAASGEIAADFI
+159 LLYAASGEVAADFI

-209 IANADELAGWMEEV
+209 IANADELAGWMKEV
-223 RGRAPTLVWVDMK
+223 RGQEPALIWVDSK
-236 ERPVPLRYGFM
+236 ERPVPLRYGFL
-247 DRYGRPLPLEVA
+247 DKFGRPLPLKIVD
-259 RLLPQKVLRRLL
+259 LLPQKALKRLI
-271 WHQVHPVDL
+271 WHSINPVDL

-297 RRRDCDEAVRMFRKY
+297 RRRDCDEAVRMFRRY
-312 RMEEGLEEREAMF
+312 RMEEGREEREAMF
-325 AELAQQFPRLWEH
+325 AQLAQQFPRLWEH
-338 PLARYLIEAG
+338 PLARYLIESG

-403 KGERFLTALEFH
+403 KGERTLTALEFH

-426 DKIGFVLILP
+426 DKVGFVLIIP
-436 RQLRD
+436 RHLRD
-441 FDRAHELA
+441 FERAKELA
-449 ESEPEELK
+449 ESKPEDLR

-487 AVYQMARRSHRRAR
+487 AVYQMAKRSHRRAR
-501 TVRQELRTEFKRR
+501 TARQELRTEFKRR
-514 AALLKELGYLTEDW
+514 ASLLQELGYLDENW
-528 RPTIIG
+528 HPTIIG

-555 LMDTLSPA
+555 LMDTLSPE

-576 SPRFPVAHLNL
+576 SPRYPVARVNL
-587 EPLWWLVYEVETL
+587 EPLWWLVYELEEL
-600 EEKHKLEQSHFC
+600 EEKHKLEPSRFS
-612 DEFEGEHWSDANR
+612 DEFEGEHFSDANR

-636 RWDWQTL
+636 KWDWNML
-643 VTRSGS
+643 VERSGS
-649 EEGDL
+649 DEGDL

-669 DLPLPVAT
+669 ELPLPVALR
-677 KAKLARLSLLREP
+677 AKMARLSLLRDP
-690 VTDVWKPSDEDE
+690 VTDVWRPTE
-702 GKPRDLFTT
+702 G
-711 GSDTSPEK
+711 E

>member
-1 MKRYEG
+1 MGRR
-7 QSALCTGKQ
+7 SFHRFNPT
-16 VSEFMKRTKAKPA
+16 VS
-29 QTVTA
+29 V
-34 PRWLANR
+34 PRLLAGR
-41 SVQQWVRDF
+41 DVRQWVREF

-61 FTPSPFQLQAFEAV
+61 FTPSDFQIAALNAV
-75 LQNDTIVVAPTG
+75 LERDTIVVAPTG

-100 FLTEGRRSWY
+100 FLAEGRRSWY

-125 RELFGEQNVGLLT
+125 RELFGEENVGLLT

-159 LLYAASGEIAADFI
+159 LLYAASGEVAADFI

-209 IANADELAGWMEEV
+209 IANADELAGWMKEV
-223 RGRAPTLVWVDMK
+223 RGQEPALIWVDSK
-236 ERPVPLRYGFM
+236 ERPVPLRYGFL
-247 DRYGRPLPLEVA
+247 DKFGRPLPLKIVD
-259 RLLPQKVLRRLL
+259 LLPQKALKRLI
-271 WHQVHPVDL
+271 WHSINPVDL

-297 RRRDCDEAVRMFRKY
+297 RRRDCDEAVRMFRRY
-312 RMEEGLEEREAMF
+312 RMEEGREEREAMF
-325 AELAQQFPRLWEH
+325 AQLAQQFPRLWEH

-403 KGERFLTALEFH
+403 KGERTLTALEFH

-426 DKIGFVLILP
+426 DKVGFVLVIP
-436 RQLRD
+436 RHPRD
-441 FDRAHELA
+441 FERAKELA
-449 ESEPEELK
+449 ESEPEDLR

-501 TVRQELRTEFKRR
+501 TARQELRTEFKRR
-514 AALLKELGYLTEDW
+514 ASLLQELGYLDENW
-528 RPTIIG
+528 HPTIIG

-555 LMDTLSPA
+555 LMDTLSPE

-576 SPRFPVAHLNL
+576 SPRYPVARVNL
-587 EPLWWLVYEVETL
+587 EPLWWLVYELEEL
-600 EEKHKLEQSHFC
+600 EEKHKLEPSRFS
-612 DEFEGEHWSDANR
+612 DEFEGEHFSDANR

-636 RWDWQTL
+636 KWDWNML
-643 VTRSGS
+643 VERSGS
-649 EEGDL
+649 DEGDL

-669 DLPLPVAT
+669 ELPLPVASR
-677 KAKLARLSLLREP
+677 AKLARLSLLRDP
-690 VTDVWKPSDEDE
+690 VTDVWRPTENE
-702 GKPRDLFTT
+702 
-711 GSDTSPEK
+711 